1 MGYITEEICDENDT
15 WWDWKDGLIVV
26 NEKDRDEESGFLL
39 AEMKQHEWSPT
50 GEIGYPL
57 APRDGFYAWPSGE
70 WCGVTQRNNCIFREK
85 GAELKGRGK
94 LNVKTCQVPP
104 ENREVDIDGNE
115 GPDYMMECMSVG
127 GEVDMEMKS
136 PSGGGAS
143 FQRGPV
149 HPWEFYPVGSAEYT
163 RLLNE
168 RREGYRKCDIDVI
181 KEMVDESARTV
192 TGARTFNDVM
202 SRCKY
207 VNQGY
212 AREQALREERAAAA
226 AEQSRILELGAEE
239 AKTLR
244 WLFTRDE
251 HGSIPLMYDD
261 ENKGPGIVAT
271 PGSERKPVFTFE
283 TSTTE
288 NQNPTGYSN
297 FLKKCLWMCAGSWN
311 CQGVLFDRDG
321 TTCTGKEGPM
331 HGYID
336 TGLGNTYKWYEKSTS
351 SGIDPEPWNYYH
363 YNMSQLLSIKTE
375 TAKAKENKRKEDL
388 SKIFSLSETNRCGGE
403 FMKGWDSSSWDGT
416 PGTGT
421 RKGTRCPGTQCCSEY
436 GYCGGEQGKTSDHC
450 DGTGLDTKYYGDPG
464 AADATKYTHGDERIN
479 LETLKPERAVGIGSN
494 FGNYD
499 GLGSAID
506 DAEKERKRIQLED
519 DIEYCLD
526 DRADYCKTEDKCKNL
541 KNADG
546 EFVCPQ
552 KPIIH
557 DRNLLRSLYELDG
570 LYSHDYKWEYRD
582 NNYVQRTVPFKRLQG
597 YPMIVNK
604 DKSGWNSKDYD
615 VPTGSDEEDAYSYCS
630 QKIKDHYLRSPGFSM
645 WREHSTTTNIQNQQ
659 NFKCRIYTDSN
670 EIPDFDDVCVHSPW
684 TDTDC
689 MDKPDNVYGLDVDG
703 VHNDWAVGGLYWR
716 RKTIADMQGD
726 NAVGVSEAR
735 QGSLNEP
742 GYLTHPD
749 GKTCVRR
756 MQAVRVDGPKI
767 CHEPAHFQ
775 GDTYVRAKGC
785 FHNNGWGNNAILRCS
800 DGREINFGTQGTG
813 RYSAENK
820 SRWVDATI
828 IPGNCPNTIRGGD
841 KFNIEI
847 LNDCITDGGF
857 GGSQYYYRSD

>member
-1 MGYITEEICDENDT
+1 MSKG
-15 WWDWKDGLIVV
+15 
-26 NEKDRDEESGFLL
+26 DRL
-39 AEMKQHEWSPT
+39 
-50 GEIGYPL
+50 
-57 APRDGFYAWPSGE
+57 
-70 WCGVTQRNNCIFREK
+70 V
-85 GAELKGRGK
+85 GRGK
-94 LNVKTCQVPP
+94 LAVKTCQVPG
-104 ENREVDIDGNE
+104 EKTEIDEDGQA
-115 GPDYMMECMSVG
+115 GPDYMMECMMAG
-127 GEVDMEMKS
+127 GVIDMS
-136 PSGGGAS
+136 PKITSAGGV
-143 FQRGPV
+143 QRGPV
-149 HPWEFYPVGSAEYT
+149 LPWEFYPVGSDEYK

-168 RREGYRKCDIDVI
+168 RREGYRKCDPKIIEQIVS
-181 KEMVDESARTV
+181 ESERSRGYAT
-192 TGARTFNDVM
+192 TFNDEM
-202 SRCKY
+202 SRCEH

-212 AREQALREERAAAA
+212 EREQEILAQRAAAA
-226 AEQSRILELGAEE
+226 AEQARILELGTER

-261 ENKGPGIVAT
+261 ENKGPGIFAT
-271 PGSERKPVFTFE
+271 PGSERTPVFKFE

-288 NQNPTGYSN
+288 NQNPSGYSN
-297 FLKKCLWMCAGSWN
+297 FLRKCLRMCAGHDYN
-311 CQGVLFDRDG
+311 DCQGVLFDVDG
-321 TTCTGKEGPM
+321 TTCTGKKGPM

-336 TGLGNTYKWYEKSTS
+336 TGKANTYKWYERSES
-351 SGIDPEPWNYYH
+351 LGIDPEPWNYYH
-363 YNMSQLLSIKTE
+363 YDMSQVLTIKAA

-388 SKIFSLSETNRCGGE
+388 SKVFSLSETNRCGGE
-403 FMKGWDSSSWDGT
+403 LMKGGLSTSWDGT

-421 RKGTRCPGTQCCSEY
+421 RKGTRCPGTQCCSKH

-450 DGTGLDTKYYGDPG
+450 DGVGLDTTYYGDPG
-464 AADATKYTHGDERIN
+464 AANATKYTHGEERIN
-479 LETLKPERAVGIGSN
+479 LETLKPEKAVGIGSN

-499 GLGSAID
+499 GLGSVID
-506 DAEKERKRIQLED
+506 DAEKERKRIELED
-519 DIEYCLD
+519 DIEFCLD
-526 DRADYCKTEDKCKNL
+526 DRADRCKTEDKCKNL
-541 KNADG
+541 KNADD

-557 DRNLLRSLYELDG
+557 DWNLLRSLHDLVG
-570 LYSHDYKWEYRD
+570 LYSHDYEWNYED
-582 NNYVQRTVPFKRLQG
+582 NDYTRRIVPFKRLQG
-597 YPMIVNK
+597 YPMVVNK
-604 DKSGWNSKDYD
+604 DKSGWNSTDYN
-615 VPTGSDEEDAYSYCS
+615 VPAGSDEEDAYSFCS
-630 QKIKDHYLRSPGFSM
+630 QKIKDHYTKSPGFSM
-645 WREHSTTTNIQNQQ
+645 WREHSATSNFQTDHD
-659 NFKCRIYTDSN
+659 FKCRIYTDST

-689 MDKPDNVYGLDVDG
+689 MEKPDNVNENDVDG
-703 VHNDWAVGGLYWR
+703 AWNDWAVGGLYWR
-716 RKTIADMQGD
+716 RKTITDMQKD
-726 NAVGVSEAR
+726 NAIGVSEAR